1 MSRSKTIAQEEF
13 FLSLKHSYLQRGSI
27 EKESL
32 TGTKYNCGEDV
43 DIYKKTCLMNPSL
56 IRKNRFNK
64 KNIKNYCGVGG
75 KYRIPVKST
84 M

>member
-1 MSRSKTIAQEEF
+1 MSRSKTTAQEEF
-13 FLSLKHSYLQRGSI
+13 FLSLKHSYLQ
-27 EKESL
+27 KESL
-32 TGTKYNCGEDV
+32 TGIRYNCGEDV

-64 KNIKNYCGVGG
+64 KNIKMNYCGVGG
-75 KYRIPVKST
+75 KHRYLKST

>member
-1 MSRSKTIAQEEF
+1 MAQEEF

-32 TGTKYNCGEDV
+32 IGAKYNCGEDV

-56 IRKNRFNK
+56 IRKDRFNK
-64 KNIKNYCGVGG
+64 KNIKMNYCGVGG
-75 KYRIPVKST
+75 KQRIPVKSS